1 MMMMMIIDG
10 DVDVDVNLIVKP
22 SPTILTSIVSS
33 CPSRTGIKPFE
44 KKLYLFFFC
53 LNAKG
58 TFWQLTINEFWPN
71 IDLDFQLRQQIP
83 SRYQ

>member
-1 MMMMMIIDG
+1 MNFLMMMMMMMMVIIDG

-22 SPTILTSIVSS
+22 SPTILTSVVSS

-44 KKLYLFFFC
+44 KKLCLFFFC

-58 TFWQLTINEFWPN
+58 TF
-71 IDLDFQLRQQIP
+71 
-83 SRYQ
+83 